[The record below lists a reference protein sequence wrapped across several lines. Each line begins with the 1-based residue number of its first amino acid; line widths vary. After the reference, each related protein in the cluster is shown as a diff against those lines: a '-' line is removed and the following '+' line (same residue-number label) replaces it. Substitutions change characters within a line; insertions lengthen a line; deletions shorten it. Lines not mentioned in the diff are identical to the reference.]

1 MHSLP
6 KVGTRKQFMD
16 TLSDMITPP
25 KSEEGEGEE
34 MRGRPT
40 ELKSYLLESNSPLSK
55 HFQFDEIS
63 ADVSDTGI
71 ESIKV
76 LTLVRKGN
84 AVQFYLDLSDERF
97 LLLHTNF
104 HSDDTHYLVRRLIQ
118 SDKNEFDSAWL
129 STSMLKGIAGGTG
142 NRDEG
147 YRVDYEDIFQPVGEE
162 DINPRND
169 VRLDISGT
177 LSKNFLK
184 VIKQDE
190 TVQRTMGYER
200 IRIARGASSH
210 GVLDDVSYD
219 GRFRVVRGKSVEDHM
234 ILVDSVKADY
244 ARQVQE
250 VEEQRIFGTREKSDG
265 SLTIEG
271 HAFDFAFSRPVEDWG
286 KFLPRMFDAKWPF
299 RLWGIKTKIDKDF
312 YRVLGVDMHTGHPLD
327 IEITDG
333 LIRVYLPKDSC
344 GNVVLR
350 LFANLQRFFDS
361 TMQCSQ
367 IN

>member
-6 KVGTRKQFMD
+6 KVETRKQFMD

-25 KSEEGEGEE
+25 KSEDGEGGE

-40 ELKSYLLESNSPLSK
+40 ELKSYLLESNATLSSN
-55 HFQFDEIS
+55 FQFDEVQ
-63 ADVSDTGI
+63 ADVSDTGV

-76 LTLVRKGN
+76 LTMVRKGKM
-84 AVQFYLDLSDERF
+84 VQFYLDLSDERF
-97 LLLHTNF
+97 PLLHTNH
-104 HSDDTHYLVRRLIQ
+104 HSEDTHDFVHRLIQ

-129 STSMLKGIAGGTG
+129 STTMLKEMASKTG

-147 YRVDYEDIFQPVGEE
+147 YSVDYEDIFQSVGEE
-162 DINPRND
+162 DIIPRND

-190 TVQRTMGYER
+190 NIQRTMGYEK
-200 IRIARGASSH
+200 IRIARGLPRK

-219 GRFRVVRGKSVEDHM
+219 GRFRVVRGKSVDDHM
-234 ILVDSVKADY
+234 ILVDGVKAEY
-244 ARQVQE
+244 SRKVRQI
-250 VEEQRIFGTREKSDG
+250 EEERIFGTRDKSEG
-265 SLTIEG
+265 SLSIEG
-271 HAFDFAFSRPVEDWG
+271 HPFDFTFSRSVEDWA
-286 KFLPRMFDAKWPF
+286 KFLPRMFDAKSPF
-299 RLWGIKTKIDKDF
+299 RIWGIKTKIDNDF

-327 IEITDG
+327 IEITNG
-333 LIRVYLPKDSC
+333 LIRVYLPKGSC

-350 LFANLQRFFDS
+350 LFANLQRYFDS
-361 TMQCSQ
+361 TMQCHQ